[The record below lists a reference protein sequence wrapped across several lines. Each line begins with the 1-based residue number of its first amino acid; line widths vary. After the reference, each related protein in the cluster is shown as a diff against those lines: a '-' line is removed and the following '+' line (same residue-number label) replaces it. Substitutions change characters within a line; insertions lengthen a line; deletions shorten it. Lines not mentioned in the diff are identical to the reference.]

1 MEEKK
6 GKNTKDLISWPRTSY
21 SPISLWKG
29 QVNWLL
35 NMIAYKIT
43 YQIELIILSCPI
55 GFQRNERLVFR
66 IETNDWNLVM
76 DTCFVNN
83 IEQVPMKCLIFLC
96 VWKRIQT
103 EFVSHK
109 LQVKWQKLI
118 NLENI
123 YLENL
128 DCSCLP
134 SIKKKRIFLFRQQFN
149 KEKNIL
155 IPEVKVREFWTI
167 LMSPL
172 IYSLYSILVKVI
184 FIGTS
189 YHLRLYHVKNAF
201 FFCITRKI
209 KKNCVKEFIGILS
222 DNLTFHFSRWKKWIN
237 FKGELVLVHAIIQ
250 CDMSTIQK
258 KIWVIANH
266 SVSSSFYIHS

>member
-66 IETNDWNLVM
+66 IETNGWNLVM

-184 FIGTS
+184 FIGCLIIAAYTTWKICVS
-189 YHLRLYHVKNAF
+189 VFCYKKSQEKLRQRFHRHFKRQF
-201 FFCITRKI
+201 DFPFQQM
-209 KKNCVKEFIGILS
+209 KKMNQF
-222 DNLTFHFSRWKKWIN
+222 
-237 FKGELVLVHAIIQ
+237 
-250 CDMSTIQK
+250 
-258 KIWVIANH
+258 
-266 SVSSSFYIHS
+266 